1 MLIKT
6 RTAKLLVTTSLLL
19 IVVACTNAPKNTSPN
34 KEVDAVSMQIDD
46 TKEENAAGATL
57 PKSEAV
63 IAAPKAESAKA
74 QASNYAILAKSNRY
88 DQIKDEAIRN
98 LAVNAA
104 DTNALNALAL
114 SYYKKNKLGAARIIL
129 ERALEK
135 NPNFAPTLTNLAIID
150 LAENEPTH
158 ALSNLKKSMKLDDR
172 NPETL
177 ALIGSIYL
185 RNKDFAK
192 ALLPLEQSYKKD
204 KLNYQLANN
213 YAIALTK
220 NKSYDQAQKVYE
232 EIMVQNSRDPAIL
245 LNYANLLVDYLNK
258 PKDALNLVYKAKFI
272 ETEKKEI
279 IDLANKIE
287 KKAKSTLK

>member
-1 MLIKT
+1 MPMNSQA
-6 RTAKLLVTTSLLL
+6 AKLCTASFL
-19 IVVACTNAPKNTSPN
+19 IFALVACTSAPKNISKNQSP
-34 KEVDAVSMQIDD
+34 DISDMQIDS
-46 TKEENAAGATL
+46 TKEQSPAAGSSSKPESSTTPAR
-57 PKSEAV
+57 
-63 IAAPKAESAKA
+63 AETAKT
-74 QASNYAILAKSNRY
+74 QASNYAVLAKSNRY
-88 DQIKDEAIRN
+88 DQIKDEATRN

-104 DTNALNALAL
+104 DTSALNALAL

-129 ERALEK
+129 DRALEK
-135 NPNFAPTLTNLAIID
+135 NPNYPQTLTNLAVID
-150 LAENEPTH
+150 LAESEPGH
-158 ALSNLKKSMKLDDR
+158 ALANLKKSMKLDDR

-185 RNKDFAK
+185 QNKDFAK
-192 ALLPLEQSYKKD
+192 ALLPLEQSYKRD
-204 KLNYQLANN
+204 KSNYQLANN

-232 EIMVQNSRDPAIL
+232 EIMVQNSRDPVIL

-279 IDLANKIE
+279 VDLANKIE